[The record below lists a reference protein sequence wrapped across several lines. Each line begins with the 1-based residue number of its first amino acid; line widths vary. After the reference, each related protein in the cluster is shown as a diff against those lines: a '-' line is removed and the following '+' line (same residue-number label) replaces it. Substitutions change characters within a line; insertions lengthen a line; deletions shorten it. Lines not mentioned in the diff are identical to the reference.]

1 MPGPEITLGAK
12 IAGAGRVGFSIAV
25 VAILLA
31 RFDTTDWANAAAV
44 ITKIAARQSGLWI
57 MNFLGTD

>member
-1 MPGPEITLGAK
+1 
-12 IAGAGRVGFSIAV
+12 VGFSIAV

-44 ITKIAARQSGLWI
+44 ITKIAARQSGPWI

>member
-1 MPGPEITLGAK
+1 MPGPEITPGAK
-12 IAGAGRVGFSIAV
+12 IAGAGRVGFSIDV

-44 ITKIAARQSGLWI
+44 IAKIAARQNGLWV